1 MTAVLVYVGLGWGCV
16 AQAAAGA
23 GTPDANLTRFEFRQ
37 VHMGTEFNLVIYTAT
52 EQDARRASAKAF
64 ERVAALDAT
73 LSDYNPESELMRLCD
88 RAGGPPVPVSPDL
101 YRNLDA
107 ALTMSR
113 LSDGAF
119 DPTVNPVVRL
129 WRRARRERVLPA
141 ADDLARARALV
152 DYRDLVLD
160 PEARTA
166 RLRRPGMKLDLGGV
180 AKGDA
185 STQALAALREC
196 GVTVA
201 LAAVA
206 GDIVVGDPPPGQVG
220 WSVSVAPLEPGAPS
234 PTLLLAN
241 AAVST
246 SGDAERFVE
255 IDGKRYAHIV
265 DPRTGLGVIDRAS
278 VTVVAPDG
286 PTADSLATT
295 VYALGPT
302 RGLPLVDSVPGAACY
317 VVRKEGD
324 SIREHRSARWDA
336 IPQRRP
342 DDAAGG
348 VAPAVAPRDKIAP

>member
-1 MTAVLVYVGLGWGCV
+1 LGCV
-16 AQAAAGA
+16 AQGAAGA
-23 GTPDANLTRFEFRQ
+23 GTPDANLTRYEFRQ

-52 EQDARRASAKAF
+52 EQDARRASDKAF
-64 ERVAALDAT
+64 ERVAALDAA

-88 RAGGPPVPVSPDL
+88 RAGGAPVPVSADL

-107 ALTMSR
+107 ALTMAR

-129 WRRARRERVLPA
+129 WRRARRERSLPA

-152 DYRDLVLD
+152 DFRDVVLD
-160 PEARTA
+160 PGARTA
-166 RLRRPGMKLDLGGV
+166 QLRRPGMKLDLGGV

-185 STQALAALREC
+185 STQALLTLREC
-196 GVTVA
+196 GVTIA

-206 GDIVVGDPPPGQVG
+206 GDIVVGDPPPGLNG
-220 WSVSVAPLEPGAPS
+220 WSVAVAPLEPGSPA
-234 PTLLLAN
+234 PTLLLTH

-255 IDGKRYAHIV
+255 IDGRRYAHIV

-295 VYALGPT
+295 VYALGPA
-302 RGLPLVDSVPGAACY
+302 RGLPLVDSIAGAACY

-324 SIREHRSARWDA
+324 AIREYRSSRWDA
-336 IPQRRP
+336 IPKRLP
-342 DDAAGG
+342 DDAANGP
-348 VAPAVAPRDKIAP
+348 APAAPSPESSAP